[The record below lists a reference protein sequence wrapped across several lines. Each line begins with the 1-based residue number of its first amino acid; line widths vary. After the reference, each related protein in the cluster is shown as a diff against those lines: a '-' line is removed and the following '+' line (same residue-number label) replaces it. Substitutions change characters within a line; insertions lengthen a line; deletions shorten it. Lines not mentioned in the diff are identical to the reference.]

1 MPLTA
6 QEKAERRAKAALD
19 AGRTFH
25 PRTASNKA
33 VLERVC
39 EEASTERKA
48 LVRKTIR
55 KGCFALRN
63 HAKTKLDEYKLQ
75 LVQCA
80 PVMDPSEGFVRAAA
94 DALAEQGCDA
104 EKLLSEPLFV
114 IYVERLYFSGV
125 DAKEAGN
132 RAVEALAAA
141 RELEYARREREYAR
155 CWREQEIWEQ
165 TRELRARA
173 ESYAAEK
180 LWAMNKRKKCE
191 ECRAVQRNSCNERC
205 VPHQAG
211 FEALCAEYLKL
222 SAQTKWPSWDG
233 PSFRFLTR
241 ARCPDVE
248 HN

>member
-6 QEKAERRAKAALD
+6 QEKAERRAKAAMA

-25 PRTASNKA
+25 PRTATNKA
-33 VLERVC
+33 VLERIC
-39 EEASTERKA
+39 EDASTERKA
-48 LVRKTIR
+48 LVRKTLR

-63 HAKTKLDEYKLQ
+63 HAKPKLDEYKLQ
-75 LVQCA
+75 LVQCT
-80 PVMDPSEGFVRAAA
+80 PVKEPSEGFVRAAA

-114 IYVERLYFSGV
+114 IYVERLWFSGV
-125 DAKEAGN
+125 DPKEAGN

-155 CWREQEIWEQ
+155 CWRQQEIWEQ
-165 TRELRARA
+165 TRALCARA

-180 LWAMNKRKKCE
+180 LWAMSNGKKCG

-222 SAQTKWPSWDG
+222 CAQTTP
-233 PSFRFLTR
+233 
-241 ARCPDVE
+241 
-248 HN
+248 